1 MIVPGAFTSPS
12 PFFRRIG
19 VLFVVVLAVASC
31 GLRSSGDDARRA
43 ANRGGADATGESGRA
58 LRIAEQHGLAY
69 APLAVLQITQGLE
82 SAVDGP
88 VEWVRMNN
96 AAGIREAMLAGRLD
110 VGFMGVPPYLIG
122 KDRGMEWQVFVGLSE
137 APLGLVSLH
146 PDVVTLS
153 DLVRRADAGRV
164 ALPQPGSIQHILL
177 AMALE
182 RAGFAPDALDSRLIS
197 MAHPDGMAALL
208 ARGDVVAHF
217 TSPPFLGRELQEPG
231 ARLLVDGT
239 EAFGEPFTFIV
250 GVTTAMGERSPVPVT
265 VVRDAVADAVTRVSR
280 LQAQLA
286 DDAPLPSQAVALL
299 EDLAEFYG
307 LDPDDL
313 SAQLVGSGIR
323 YSTEVRGVERFHRTM
338 TRQGYL
344 RDEAP

>member
-1 MIVPGAFTSPS
+1 MDRGGTGAASEPGA
-12 PFFRRIG
+12 
-19 VLFVVVLAVASC
+19 V
-31 GLRSSGDDARRA
+31 
-43 ANRGGADATGESGRA
+43 

-69 APLAVLQITQGLE
+69 APLAVLQITGGLE
-82 SAVDGP
+82 SALDGP

-146 PDVVTLS
+146 REVVTLS
-153 DLVRRADAGRV
+153 DLVGRAGAGRI

-182 RAGFAPDALDSRLIS
+182 RRGFPPDALDSRLIS

-217 TSPPFLGRELQEPG
+217 TSPPFLGRELEEPG

-239 EAFGEPFTFIV
+239 EAFGRPFTFIV
-250 GVTTAMGERSPVPVT
+250 GVSTGIGGQSTVPLS
-265 VVRDAVADAVTRVSR
+265 VVRGAVDDAVVRVSE
-280 LQAQLA
+280 LQVQLSGNPNSP
-286 DDAPLPSQAVALL
+286 APPESVALL
-299 EDLAEFYG
+299 EDLARFYG
-307 LDPDDL
+307 LDADDL
-313 SAQLVGSGIR
+313 AEQLISSGIR
-323 YSTEVRGVERFHRTM
+323 YSTEIHGVERFQRTM

-344 RDEAP
+344 HNEAP